1 MSKRD
6 ESCVEILNNGFKPN
20 YIMSQEEEKL
30 IEEWKKIASEID
42 CPPADKLYI
51 VECLRTAYRAGKLA
65 GFEMCA
71 DSLDD
76 IANNNSVMNNI
87 SSDFR
92 KSYITIS
99 KSLREG
105 YKSLIE
111 EEKKKL

>member
-1 MSKRD
+1 
-6 ESCVEILNNGFKPN
+6 
-20 YIMSQEEEKL
+20 MSQEEEKL
-30 IEEWKKIASEID
+30 IEEFWYKAERMEVIYPREFSSGMSGALDEIED
-42 CPPADKLYI
+42 EGKEFLKDFIRK
-51 VECLRTAYRAGKLA
+51 AYRAGKLA